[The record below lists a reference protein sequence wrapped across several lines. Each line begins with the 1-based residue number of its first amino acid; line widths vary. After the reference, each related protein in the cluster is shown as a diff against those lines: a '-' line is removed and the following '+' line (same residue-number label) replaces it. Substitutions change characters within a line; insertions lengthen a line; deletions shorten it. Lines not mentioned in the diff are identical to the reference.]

1 MDLLKRDLPYTVA
14 LAIALLGSLGSV
26 WLSVGMGLKACPLC
40 FYQRSAAFLA
50 LGVLVLGLVSESLL
64 TRGTAAWLALP
75 ACVLGLLV
83 AGWHVYLESS
93 GALECPKGMLGLGT
107 APIQSLVV
115 FLLLTSSVGLS
126 ALRATEVGT
135 PRLAMAAVLGLLFGF
150 ASVKSSP
157 PMPAAPKQPYPDPL
171 LTCRPPFPGA

>member
-1 MDLLKRDLPYTVA
+1 MDLLKRDLPYSVA
-14 LAIALLGSLGSV
+14 LALALLGSAGSV

-40 FYQRSAAFLA
+40 FYQRTAVFLVLA
-50 LGVLVLGLVSESLL
+50 GLVLGLVSETLL
-64 TRGTAAWLALP
+64 TRGTAAWLVLP

-107 APIQSLVV
+107 APLQSLVA
-115 FLLLTSSVGLS
+115 FLLLTSAVGLS

-135 PRLAMAAVLGLLFGF
+135 PRLAMAAVLGLLLGF
-150 ASVKSSP
+150 AAVKSAP
-157 PMPAAPKQPYPDPL
+157 PMPAVPKQAYPDPL
-171 LTCRPPFPGA
+171 VTCRPPFPGA